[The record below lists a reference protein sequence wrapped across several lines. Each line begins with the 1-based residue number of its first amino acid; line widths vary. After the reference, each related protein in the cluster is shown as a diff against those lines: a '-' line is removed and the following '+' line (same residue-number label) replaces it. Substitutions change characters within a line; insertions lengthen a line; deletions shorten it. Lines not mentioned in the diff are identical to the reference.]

1 MSAII
6 ISVALFFVLG
16 LIVIETEGL
25 LKGLS
30 ELLTLLYVIVLIG
43 ISVFLIYTV
52 FKCLCC
58 IAVM

>member
-6 ISVALFFVLG
+6 ISVALYFVLG
-16 LIVIETEGL
+16 LLIIETEGVF
-25 LKGLS
+25 KGLT
-30 ELLTLLYVIVLIG
+30 ELTTILFIIVLLG
-43 ISVFLIYTV
+43 ISMFIIYTV